1 MSKTFA
7 EEQKGRL
14 SMNIFLYI
22 CVSIV
27 MSAIIFVFG
36 VLLCALLNSCD
47 KDTDAN
53 SFTVIYMLSL
63 SNGCLI
69 AYLSHLNGLF
79 QEVKK

>member
-1 MSKTFA
+1 
-7 EEQKGRL
+7 
-14 SMNIFLYI
+14 MNIFAYI

-47 KDTDAN
+47 KDTDTA
-53 SFTVIYMLSL
+53 SVTVICLLSL

-79 QEVKK
+79 

>member
-1 MSKTFA
+1 
-7 EEQKGRL
+7 
-14 SMNIFLYI
+14 MNIFVYI

-53 SFTVIYMLSL
+53 IFTVMYMLSL

-79 QEVKK
+79 

>member
-7 EEQKGRL
+7 EEQKGWL
-14 SMNIFLYI
+14 LMNIFVYI

-36 VLLCALLNSCD
+36 VLLYALLYSCD
-47 KDTDAN
+47 KDTDAA
-53 SFTVIYMLSL
+53 SFTVIFVLSL
-63 SNGCLI
+63 SNGFLI

-79 QEVKK
+79 QEV

>member
-1 MSKTFA
+1 
-7 EEQKGRL
+7 
-14 SMNIFLYI
+14 MNIFVYI

-47 KDTDAN
+47 KDTDTA

-69 AYLSHLNGLF
+69 VYLSHLNGLF
-79 QEVKK
+79 